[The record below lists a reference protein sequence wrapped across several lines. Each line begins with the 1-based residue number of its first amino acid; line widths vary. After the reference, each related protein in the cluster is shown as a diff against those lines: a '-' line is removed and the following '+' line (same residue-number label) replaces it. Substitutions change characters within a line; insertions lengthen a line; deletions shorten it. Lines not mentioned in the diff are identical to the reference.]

1 MLQNYRHADSGAH
14 WLVQAPQFHYYARF
28 SRYESFNLQ
37 PLKRSM
43 TNVSSSIFFV
53 KCVILR
59 LSASGKFT
67 SPLTYN
73 SMLQTDLKSPSLTF
87 IKISHLTHSFNF
99 RLHYFFLW
107 WGLISSTGDAPATTL
122 QNYRHADSGV
132 HWLVQAPQF
141 HYYARSSRYESFNPQ
156 SLNEVWRTLVRLFFL
171 LNVLFCDF
179 LRQANS
185 PHPSHTTVCF
195 RLIWNH
201 LPWHS
206 SKYPI

>member
-14 WLVQAPQFHYYARF
+14 WLVQAPQFHYYAPF

-87 IKISHLTHSFNF
+87 IKISHLTHPFNF
-99 RLHYFFLW
+99 SFTLFVLVMGFNILYGRCPCNYVAEL
-107 WGLISSTGDAPATTL
+107 ST
-122 QNYRHADSGV
+122 R
-132 HWLVQAPQF
+132 
-141 HYYARSSRYESFNPQ
+141 R
-156 SLNEVWRTLVRLFFL
+156 
-171 LNVLFCDF
+171 
-179 LRQANS
+179 
-185 PHPSHTTVCF
+185 
-195 RLIWNH
+195 
-201 LPWHS
+201 
-206 SKYPI
+206 